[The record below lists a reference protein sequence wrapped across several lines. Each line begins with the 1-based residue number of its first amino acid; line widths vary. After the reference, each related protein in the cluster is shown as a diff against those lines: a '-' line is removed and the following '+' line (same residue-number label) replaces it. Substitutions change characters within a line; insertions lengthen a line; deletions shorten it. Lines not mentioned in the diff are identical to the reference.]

1 MLSRTFPF
9 WQPNPLPRWQR
20 QADRILTH
28 RRAME
33 ALSAEELQQ
42 RIRNAAWQA
51 KSGVPLV
58 QLLPEVYPL
67 AIEATRRVTGKIH
80 YPVQVMGALAL
91 FEGHI
96 AEMQTGEGKTL
107 TAVLPVTLRALVG
120 RGVHVVT
127 ANDYLAQRDA
137 EELGAIYEVLGLSTA
152 CVHPDLEDQDRQSA
166 YACDITYGTAS
177 EMGFDFLR
185 DRLRQGAS
193 ADEDRTTRQ
202 FFQAHSQREPTV
214 QRGHYFALIDEAD
227 SILIDESRTPLII
240 GLQQPTPP
248 AKVSLYRWCIGIAR
262 QLQPLADFEFDPRKR
277 LAHLTE
283 RGSRNVVL
291 LAKPVL
297 MDTIDM
303 EQIHHHVETAL
314 TAHLAFVRD
323 RDYVIADDEI
333 VIVDEGTDRKMEGR
347 KWQDGL
353 HQLVEAKEQVPITSP
368 TCSAARITIQSFY
381 RRYEHLAGMTGT
393 ALTAR
398 AEFRRTYKL
407 PVSVIPTHRPCIRQ
421 GYPSRVFV
429 DQQSKRQAI
438 VRSVQELIAQGRSV
452 LIGTPSVEASEGV
465 AAVLLQQGVE
475 HTVLNARFHDI
486 EAQIIQRA
494 GVPRA
499 VTIATN
505 MAGRG
510 TDILLDDA
518 VRAAGGLHVIATEM
532 HTSKRIDR
540 QLIGRAARQG
550 DPGTFQFFL
559 SLEDELLRVLPLQKR
574 QQLLRSS
581 RPNPHGELP
590 PNWLKTFTHTQ
601 HQLETQHAQHRRQ
614 LLDHETQQTKTYRR
628 LGLDPYLELAE

>member
-9 WQPNPLPRWQR
+9 WQANPLPRWQR
-20 QADRILTH
+20 QAERILTH
-28 RRAME
+28 RRSLE
-33 ALSAEELQQ
+33 ALSADELQQ

-51 KSGVPLV
+51 KSGVPLA
-58 QLLPEVYPL
+58 QLCPEVYPL
-67 AIEATRRVTGKIH
+67 AIEATRRVTGKTH
-80 YPVQVMGALAL
+80 YSVQVMGALAL
-91 FEGHI
+91 FEGQI

-120 RGVHVVT
+120 RGVHVIT

-137 EELGAIYEVLGLSTA
+137 AELGVIYEVLGLTTA
-152 CVHPDLEDQDRQSA
+152 CVHPELEDQDRQAA

-193 ADEDRTTRQ
+193 AEEDRPSRQ
-202 FFQAHSQREPTV
+202 FFQAHSPREPTV
-214 QRGHYFALIDEAD
+214 QRGHYCALIDEAD

-240 GLQQPTPP
+240 GLEQASPP
-248 AKVSLYRWCIGIAR
+248 AKVSLYRWCIHIAR
-262 QLQPLADFEFDPRKR
+262 QLLLRVDFEFDPRKR
-277 LAHLTE
+277 QAHLTE

-303 EQIHHHVETAL
+303 EQIYHHVETAL
-314 TAHLAFVRD
+314 TAHLAFDLD

-333 VIVDEGTDRKMEGR
+333 VIVDESTGRKMDGR

-353 HQLVEAKEQVPITSP
+353 HQLVEAKEQVPITPP

-393 ALTAR
+393 AMPAQS
-398 AEFRRTYKL
+398 EFRRTYKL

-421 GYPSRVFV
+421 GFSSRVFV

-438 VRSVQELIAQGRSV
+438 VRSVQELIEQGRSI

-465 AAVLLQQGVE
+465 AAVLLQHGIE

-486 EAQIIQRA
+486 EAEIIQRA

-559 SLEDELLRVLPLQKR
+559 SLEDELLRVLPPLKR
-574 QQLLRSS
+574 QQLIQQA

-590 PNWLKTFTHTQ
+590 ARSLQTFTRTQ
-601 HQLETQHAQHRRQ
+601 QQLETQQAQQRRH
-614 LLDHETQQTKTYRR
+614 LLDFETAQTKKYRR